1 VRVVGNVTDFSQGS
15 IIANPSG
22 LVAASGA
29 EYTAGPN
36 SGLGQTG
43 SPDQGGY
50 GSLYPG
56 TVEMSNTDIGGNQ
69 IDLML
74 ASNQFRAN
82 LQVVRTAE
90 DLLGE
95 LMNLRRP
102 S

>member
-1 VRVVGNVTDFSQGS
+1 
-15 IIANPSG
+15 
-22 LVAASGA
+22 
-29 EYTAGPN
+29 
-36 SGLGQTG
+36 
-43 SPDQGGY
+43 
-50 GSLYPG
+50 
-56 TVEMSNTDIGGNQ
+56 MSNTDIGGNQ

-82 LQVVRTAE
+82 LQVVRTAD